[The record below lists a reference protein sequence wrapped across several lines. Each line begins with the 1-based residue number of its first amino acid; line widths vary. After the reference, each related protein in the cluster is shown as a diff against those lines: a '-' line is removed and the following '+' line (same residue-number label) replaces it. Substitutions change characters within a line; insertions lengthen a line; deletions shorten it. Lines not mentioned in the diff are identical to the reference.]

1 MRALG
6 YHKYSYYVNFF
17 VIRRDIVDKVEK
29 RRAFLINFAFVA
41 VILALAFVGLK
52 YFFWVAAPFLLSFF
66 FAVLLQ
72 KPLRFLD
79 KKTKHKAHGLLSV
92 VLVILS
98 ICVII
103 VPLSFLI
110 SALINKISE
119 FLNFLLEQL
128 NDLPS
133 FLATLENWL
142 LNFCGFLPEH
152 LYKSVSASI
161 TEWFTKLQPN
171 APEEAGAVSG
181 LLSGIDLSSVSD
193 KITSGV
199 SNVYSVL
206 KGVPSILI
214 GVVIGIVAWILFT
227 KDYDIVVKFIQ
238 NQLPEG
244 KKNILVD
251 LKQVFSKTI
260 LTMFKAY
267 GFIMLITFS
276 EICLGFGIMRMCGIM
291 NNNFFVLIAAAI
303 AIFDILPVAGS
314 GGILI
319 PWALFSV
326 VNGNYKQAVGLIVMY
341 VIITVIRQYIEPK
354 IVGSSLG
361 VNPIVTLM
369 GLYFGLK
376 LFGFI
381 GMFLVPLCI
390 MTLKAF
396 NDTGRINIWKTSP
409 ENKIDVPKN
418 KQ

>member
-1 MRALG
+1 M
-6 YHKYSYYVNFF
+6 
-17 VIRRDIVDKVEK
+17 DKVER
-29 RRAFLINFAFVA
+29 RRAFLINFAYIA

-72 KPLRFLD
+72 KPLRYLD
-79 KKTKHKAHGLLSV
+79 KKTKHKAHGILSV

-98 ICVII
+98 ICIII
-103 VPLSFLI
+103 VPLSFLLA
-110 SALINKISE
+110 ALINKISD
-119 FLNFLLEQL
+119 FLNFLINQL
-128 NDLPS
+128 NDLPT
-133 FLATLENWL
+133 FLATVENWL
-142 LNFCGFLPEH
+142 LDFFGFLPEH
-152 LYKSVSASI
+152 LYTSVSSTV
-161 TEWFTKLQPN
+161 TEWFTKLQPT

-181 LLSGIDLSSVSD
+181 LFSGIDLGSITD

-206 KGVPSILI
+206 KGVPSVLI
-214 GVVIGIVAWILFT
+214 GIVIGIVAWILFT
-227 KDYDIVVKFIQ
+227 KDYDIVVRFIQ

-267 GFIMLITFS
+267 GIIMLITFS
-276 EICLGFGIMRMCGIM
+276 ELCLGFGILNLVGIM
-291 NNNFFVLIAAAI
+291 DNSYFVLIAAAT

-314 GGILI
+314 GGVLI

-326 VNGNYKQAVGLIVMY
+326 VGGNYKQAVGLIVMY

-354 IVGSSLG
+354 IVGTSLG

-376 LFGFI
+376 LFGFL
-381 GMFLVPLCI
+381 GMFIVPLCV

-396 NDTGRINIWKTSP
+396 NDSGRIKLWHSSAQAERN
-409 ENKIDVPKN
+409 
-418 KQ
+418 

>member
-1 MRALG
+1 M
-6 YHKYSYYVNFF
+6 
-17 VIRRDIVDKVEK
+17 DKVEK

-161 TEWFTKLQPN
+161 TEWFTNFSRMLPRRQ
-171 APEEAGAVSG
+171 
-181 LLSGIDLSSVSD
+181 
-193 KITSGV
+193 
-199 SNVYSVL
+199 VL
-206 KGVPSILI
+206 CRVCFRALI
-214 GVVIGIVAWILFT
+214 
-227 KDYDIVVKFIQ
+227 
-238 NQLPEG
+238 
-244 KKNILVD
+244 
-251 LKQVFSKTI
+251 
-260 LTMFKAY
+260 
-267 GFIMLITFS
+267 
-276 EICLGFGIMRMCGIM
+276 
-291 NNNFFVLIAAAI
+291 
-303 AIFDILPVAGS
+303 
-314 GGILI
+314 
-319 PWALFSV
+319 
-326 VNGNYKQAVGLIVMY
+326 
-341 VIITVIRQYIEPK
+341 
-354 IVGSSLG
+354 
-361 VNPIVTLM
+361 
-369 GLYFGLK
+369 
-376 LFGFI
+376 
-381 GMFLVPLCI
+381 
-390 MTLKAF
+390 
-396 NDTGRINIWKTSP
+396 
-409 ENKIDVPKN
+409 
-418 KQ
+418 

>member
-1 MRALG
+1 M
-6 YHKYSYYVNFF
+6 
-17 VIRRDIVDKVEK
+17 DKVEK

-79 KKTKHKAHGLLSV
+79 KKTNRKAHGLLSV
-92 VLVILS
+92 VLVLLS
-98 ICVII
+98 ICIII
-103 VPLSFLI
+103 VPLAFLLA
-110 SALINKISE
+110 ALFNKISE
-119 FLNFLLEQL
+119 FVNFLVSQL

-133 FLATLENWL
+133 FLSTVENWL
-142 LNFCGFLPEH
+142 LDFFGFLPSH
-152 LYKSVSASI
+152 LYDSVSATI
-161 TEWFTKLQPN
+161 TEWFTKLQPG

-181 LLSGIDLSSVSD
+181 LLSGIDLGSVSD

-227 KDYDIVVKFIQ
+227 KDYDIVVRFIQ

-244 KKNILVD
+244 KKHLLVD
-251 LKQVFSKTI
+251 LKQIFSKTV

-267 GFIMLITFS
+267 GIIMLITFS
-276 EICLGFGIMRMCGIM
+276 ELCLGFGILRLCGIM

-326 VNGNYKQAVGLIVMY
+326 VNGNYKQAIGLIIMY
-341 VIITVIRQYIEPK
+341 VVITVIRQYIEPK
-354 IVGSSLG
+354 IVGTSLG

-381 GMFLVPLCI
+381 GMFLVPLCV

-396 NDTGRINIWKTSP
+396 NDSGRIKLWHSASEP
-409 ENKIDVPKN
+409 ERN
-418 KQ
+418 